1 MPGPHPSDPL
11 QPTEEDY
18 LISVGKAV
26 ALLWR
31 YMPEAMQ
38 EAILNQAETLS
49 YRPSVSA
56 AREQLRS
63 FLETYNAG
71 EGERKQD

>member
-1 MPGPHPSDPL
+1 MPGPRPSDPL
-11 QPTEEDY
+11 EPTEEDY
-18 LISVGKAV
+18 LISVGKSV

-31 YMPEAMQ
+31 YMPAAMQ

-49 YRPSVSA
+49 YRPSASA

-63 FLETYNAG
+63 FLETYGTG